1 MFDRT
6 RHGVLGMMLAVAAMA
21 MCGTAGNAAAQGT
34 GKNAVV
40 PAAPVPTA
48 IQSAKR
54 VFVGYAGVDG
64 KSIPAFRAAGD
75 VNQPYNW
82 FYTAMKS
89 WGRYE
94 LVRSPSDADLVFEIS
109 FAAPLIDAD
118 KMPTYGPYLR
128 LEILDAKTHFVL
140 WTIVEPVDGA
150 YRKATWEKNLT
161 AGMTNLVSELKNISG
176 ETQTASK

>member
-6 RHGVLGMMLAVAAMA
+6 MHGVLGVMLAATVAVMS
-21 MCGTAGNAAAQGT
+21 GTSVNAATQGT
-34 GKNAVV
+34 GKSAVV
-40 PAAPVPTA
+40 AAAPVPTA
-48 IQSAKR
+48 IQTAKR

-64 KSIPAFRAAGD
+64 KSLPAFRAAGD

-94 LVRSPSDADLVFEIS
+94 LVGSPSDADLVFEIS

-150 YRKATWEKNLT
+150 YRKATWDKNFT
-161 AGMTNLVSELKNISG
+161 AGMTNLVSDLKNISG